1 MAKDTTGK
9 GTTVGLDLGDKES
22 TYAVLDA
29 DGEVSARGKVATT
42 APALEKLVRRLGQA
56 KVVMEVGTHS
66 PWVSRFLKEKGLTV
80 VVANPRQLALISRSA
95 RKNDRN
101 DAELL
106 ARLGRMDERLLSPV
120 EHRGQEAQEHL
131 AIIQARAQLVA
142 QRSALVNHVRGTV
155 KAHGER
161 LPSSVSANAFARK
174 MAELIPQGLRAAL
187 LPILVLIEQQTETIH
202 HYDGE
207 VARLAKEVYPE
218 TGALRQVVGVGGL
231 TALAYVLTLQ
241 EKGRFKRSRQVGA
254 YLGLVPRQQES
265 GERRPEL
272 HVTKAGDSYLR
283 TLLVQCAHYILG
295 PFGPDTKLRRWGLKL
310 AGEGST
316 ARKKRALIAVARKL
330 AVLLHR
336 LWVSGEVYEPFYG
349 EEQPIAA

>member
-1 MAKDTTGK
+1 MA
-9 GTTVGLDLGDKES
+9 
-22 TYAVLDA
+22 
-29 DGEVSARGKVATT
+29 
-42 APALEKLVRRLGQA
+42 
-56 KVVMEVGTHS
+56 
-66 PWVSRFLKEKGLTV
+66 
-80 VVANPRQLALISRSA
+80 ALIP
-95 RKNDRN
+95 DG
-101 DAELL
+101 L
-106 ARLGRMDERLLSPV
+106 
-120 EHRGQEAQEHL
+120 
-131 AIIQARAQLVA
+131 
-142 QRSALVNHVRGTV
+142 RSAL
-155 KAHGER
+155 
-161 LPSSVSANAFARK
+161 LP
-174 MAELIPQGLRAAL
+174 L
-187 LPILVLIEQQTETIH
+187 LELIEQQTETIG
-202 HYDGE
+202 HYDRQVE
-207 VARLAKEVYPE
+207 RLAKEVYPE
-218 TGALRQVVGVGGL
+218 SALLRQVTGVGAL
-231 TALAYVLTLQ
+231 TALTYVLTLE

-283 TLLVQCAHYILG
+283 TLLVQCAHYIVG

>member
-1 MAKDTTGK
+1 MAKHTTGK
-9 GTTVGLDLGDKES
+9 GTTVGLDLGDKQS

-29 DGEVSARGKVATT
+29 DGEVTERGKVATT

-56 KVVMEVGTHS
+56 KVVLEVGTHS
-66 PWVSRFLKEKGLTV
+66 PWVSRSLKGKGLKV
-80 VVANPRQLALISRSA
+80 VVANPRQLALISRSQ

-106 ARLGRMDERLLSPV
+106 ARLGRLDEALLSPI
-120 EHRGQEAQEHL
+120 EHRGQEAQEHR
-131 AIIQARAQLVA
+131 AIIQARAQLVV
-142 QRSALVNHVRGTV
+142 QRSALINHVRGTV

-161 LPSSVSANAFARK
+161 LPSSSAPYFATK
-174 MAELIPQGLRAAL
+174 MAPLIPAGLRAAL
-187 LPILVLIEQQTETIH
+187 LPILALIEQLGETVRQ
-202 HYDGE
+202 YE
-207 VARLAKEVYPE
+207 RELERLAKELYPE
-218 TGALRQVVGVGGL
+218 TRALRQVVGVGAL
-231 TALAYVLTLQ
+231 TALTYVLTL
-241 EKGRFKRSRQVGA
+241 EERGRFKRSRQVGA

-272 HVTKAGDSYLR
+272 HITKAGDSYLR
-283 TLLVQCAHYILG
+283 TLLVQCAHYIMG

-310 AGEGST
+310 AGAGST
-316 ARKKRALIAVARKL
+316 ARKKRALVAVARKL

>member
-1 MAKDTTGK
+1 MAKHTTGK
-9 GTTVGLDLGDKES
+9 GTAVGLDLGDRES
-22 TYAVLDA
+22 SYCALDCE
-29 DGEVSARGKVATT
+29 GEVVERGKAATT
-42 APALEKLVRRLGQA
+42 GPALEKLFRRLG
-56 KVVMEVGTHS
+56 KGTVVLEVGTHS
-66 PWVSRFLKEKGLTV
+66 PWVSRLLKDKGQRV
-80 VVANPRQLALISRSA
+80 VVANPRQLPLITRSQ

-101 DAELL
+101 DAETL
-106 ARLGRMDERLLSPV
+106 ARLGRLDETLLSPV
-120 EHRGQEAQEHL
+120 QHRGEQAQEHR
-131 AIIQARAQLVA
+131 AIIQSRAQLVA
-142 QRSALVNHVRGTV
+142 QRAALINHIRGTV

-161 LPSSVSANAFARK
+161 LPSSSAPAFPRK
-174 MAELIPQGLRAAL
+174 MAALIPDGLRSAL
-187 LPILVLIEQQTETIH
+187 LPLLELIEQQTETIG
-202 HYDGE
+202 HYDRQVE
-207 VARLAKEVYPE
+207 RLAKEVYPE
-218 TGALRQVVGVGGL
+218 SALLRQVTGVGAL
-231 TALAYVLTLQ
+231 TALTYVLTLE

-283 TLLVQCAHYILG
+283 TLLVQCAHYIVG